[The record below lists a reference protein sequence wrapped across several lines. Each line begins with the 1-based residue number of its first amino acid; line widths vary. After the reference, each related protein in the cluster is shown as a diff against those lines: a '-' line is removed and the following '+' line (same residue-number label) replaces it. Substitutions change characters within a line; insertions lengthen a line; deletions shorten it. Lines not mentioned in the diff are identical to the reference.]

1 MEYQSGTP
9 GRIFYVR
16 FDDGDDLLEGIT
28 GIVKKERIRCAWLQ
42 VIGGLRNAGV
52 VTGPK
57 EPVMPPEP
65 IWQHVDN
72 VREVI
77 GVGSVFWSE
86 NEPLIH
92 LHAALGHH
100 CETLTGCVRKDTE
113 VYLIIE
119 VMIVE
124 LAGINVT
131 RPWFAKGGFNRP
143 VFSSR
148 KKQDETG

>member
-9 GRIFYVR
+9 GRVFYAR

-28 GIVKKERIRCAWLQ
+28 RIVREEQIHCAWLQ
-42 VIGGLRNAGV
+42 IIGGLRNAGV

-65 IWQHVDN
+65 VWQHVGT

-86 NEPLIH
+86 GEPLIH

-100 CETLTGCVRKDTE
+100 GETLTGCVRKDTK
-113 VYLIIE
+113 VYLVIE
-119 VMIVE
+119 AMIVE
-124 LAGINVT
+124 LAGIDVT

-143 VFSSR
+143 TFSSR
-148 KKQDETG
+148 QEKDEQ

>member
-1 MEYQSGTP
+1 MEYQSGTQ
-9 GRIFYVR
+9 GRVFYAR
-16 FDDGDDLLEGIT
+16 FDDGDGLLEGIT

-42 VIGGLRNAGV
+42 IIGGLRNAGV

-86 NEPLIH
+86 NEPFIH

-100 CETLTGCVRKDTE
+100 GETLTGCVRKDTR
-113 VYLIIE
+113 VYLVIE

-124 LAGINVT
+124 LAGIDVT

-143 VFSSR
+143 VFSAR
-148 KKQDETG
+148 KEQDETG